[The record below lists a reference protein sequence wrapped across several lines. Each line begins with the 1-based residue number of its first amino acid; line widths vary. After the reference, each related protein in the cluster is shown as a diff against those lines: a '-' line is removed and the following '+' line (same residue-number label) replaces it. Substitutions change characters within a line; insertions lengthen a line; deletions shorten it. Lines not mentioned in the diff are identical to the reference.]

1 MKEDLYQNN
10 RDERGRF
17 IKGIPSDLPVDI
29 RAKIIQKAIET
40 KKKNPNYIGDLKEKY
55 PYIFNSWRG
64 MNYTQ
69 KGKNIGVC
77 ERWKSFKLFLE
88 DSLPQYKDG
97 YVFRRKDVHKPFC
110 PENTCWVSK
119 EEYDHFN
126 NKTNSI
132 KIEYKGKCLSLKE
145 WAELNDRSLNAIKN
159 LYFKKYL
166 KGECSIEKVLFGDL
180 KELRIDKSPKDYK
193 TVINPRTKASKMIR
207 EYKVKDK
214 QIGFTGKECDL
225 TPDYILKNIFGQKC
239 IYCGTIKNV
248 GCDRIDNSKP
258 HTIDN
263 IVPACAECNFIRG
276 NRFNVEEMKLLGKTI
291 QLIRQNR
298 NKSS

>member
-40 KKKNPNYIGDLKEKY
+40 KKKNPNYI
-55 PYIFNSWRG
+55 
-64 MNYTQ
+64 
-69 KGKNIGVC
+69 
-77 ERWKSFKLFLE
+77 
-88 DSLPQYKDG
+88 
-97 YVFRRKDVHKPFC
+97 
-110 PENTCWVSK
+110 
-119 EEYDHFN
+119 
-126 NKTNSI
+126 
-132 KIEYKGKCLSLKE
+132 
-145 WAELNDRSLNAIKN
+145 
-159 LYFKKYL
+159 
-166 KGECSIEKVLFGDL
+166 GDL